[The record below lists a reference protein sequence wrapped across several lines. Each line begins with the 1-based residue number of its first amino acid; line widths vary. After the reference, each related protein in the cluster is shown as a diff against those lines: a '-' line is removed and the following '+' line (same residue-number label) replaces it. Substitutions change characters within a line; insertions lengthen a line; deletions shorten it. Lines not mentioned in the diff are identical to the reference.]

1 MGSRCGPR
9 NLPSPSCRGIGDTHL
24 RIAICARQVLDPEVP
39 PSQFKVDEAARRVV
53 PPPGVAPVVNGFDL
67 NAVEAGLRIRDAAG
81 GQGVEVNV
89 FSAGSGFVMDVM
101 KKPLSMG
108 ADRLVLVDD
117 PALASADATATARV
131 LAGAVKLD
139 GTYDL
144 ILCGRQASDW
154 DQALVPIGV
163 AEFLG
168 LPCVTLARLI
178 TVKDGKTRIER
189 TLPGL
194 VQTVEVPLPVV
205 ITVSNE
211 LGEPRYPTLR
221 GIMAAGRKQPVMVKL
236 ADLGI
241 DAADL
246 VPKMTLTRLY
256 VPEKRR
262 TVEII
267 KGQDDADSGRL
278 LARRLREEKLI

>member
-1 MGSRCGPR
+1 M
-9 NLPSPSCRGIGDTHL
+9 
-24 RIAICARQVLDPEVP
+24 RIAVCAKQVLDPEVP

-53 PPPGVAPVVNGFDL
+53 PPQGAAPVVNGFDL
-67 NAVEAGLRIRDAAG
+67 NAVEAALRIRDAAG
-81 GQGVEVNV
+81 GQGVEISV

-117 PALASADATATARV
+117 PALASADAAATARV
-131 LAGAVKLD
+131 LAAAVKRD
-139 GTYDL
+139 GPYDL

-154 DQALVPIGV
+154 DQAQVPIGV
-163 AEFLG
+163 AEYFG
-168 LPCVTLARLI
+168 LPCVTLARLVE
-178 TVKDGKTRIER
+178 VKDGRVRIER
-189 TLPGL
+189 ALPGL
-194 VQTVEVPLPVV
+194 VQTVEAPLPVV

-221 GIMAAGRKQPVMVKL
+221 GIMAAGRKQPVMVRL

-241 DAADL
+241 GAADIA
-246 VPKMTLTRLY
+246 PKMTLKRLS

-278 LARRLREEKLI
+278 LALRLREEKLI